1 MREKEKYYGFFPYSI
16 CGNSNLDD
24 KSDNFQEDYD
34 VKETE
39 KPLKAL
45 NGRKAPYDVF
55 EDYPE
60 IKDPLSDIHKIE
72 RTHSK
77 TVKKG
82 KLIHKYNYNHS
93 RTITVYEKK
102 EKVQKKKR
110 CCFLR
115 CFSKK
120 RKDKRVDDRKII
132 INNYYS

>member
-1 MREKEKYYGFFPYSI
+1 MREKEQYYGCFPYMM
-16 CGNSNLDD
+16 CGNSN
-24 KSDNFQEDYD
+24 SDNVPDDVKEDYELE
-34 VKETE
+34 ETE
-39 KPLKAL
+39 KPLRAL

-102 EKVQKKKR
+102 EKVKKKR
-110 CCFLR
+110 CWLFR
-115 CFSKK
+115 CFSKDKK
-120 RKDKRVDDRKII
+120 REEKNVI
-132 INNYYS
+132 INNYYK